1 MISVVIH
8 PAMFWRRAKKALT
21 SEQKRLYE
29 HHRTR
34 LLSRHSCRLTPAP
47 DPQLGRQCQLLGQA
61 PGNNDP
67 GMGIEHARRRP
78 SCRSRGRAKIQEN
91 RKRQAEE
98 ERRAKIRALS
108 SVATGKK
115 VRTG

>member
-1 MISVVIH
+1 MNTIA
-8 PAMFWRRAKKALT
+8 PACSAVTPDVSRRPLIRNLEGNA
-21 SEQKRLYE
+21 SC
-29 HHRTR
+29 
-34 LLSRHSCRLTPAP
+34 LSRHPEIMTREWGLNMRGE
-47 DPQLGRQCQLLGQA
+47 GRAAGA
-61 PGNNDP
+61 
-67 GMGIEHARRRP
+67 E
-78 SCRSRGRAKIQEN
+78 GRAKIQEN